1 MVTSFNFL
9 IFKSIHQKIHNQLFM
24 KYLVFF
30 LTAALAVSCNSTPEK
45 NSYNPEA
52 DTLKYEQEVHLQN
65 VKQLTFG
72 GDNAEAYWS
81 YDSDKLIFQS
91 NNPEWGVECDQIFTM
106 DISDKEP
113 GFEPTMIS
121 TGNGRTTCAYFLPG
135 DSTFVYSSTHE
146 SGMECP
152 TPPERGEA
160 GAYVWPI
167 YDTYDIYK
175 ADMNGNVIAK
185 LTDEPG
191 YDAEPTVSPK
201 GDKIVFTSDRSGD
214 LELYI
219 MDTDGSNV
227 IQITDELGYD
237 GGAFFSPDG
246 TQLIF
251 RASRPESE
259 EEITKY
265 TSLLEDGLVEPTNM
279 ELFIV
284 NVDGT
289 GLRQI
294 TDLGNANWAPYFHP
308 SGEKV
313 VFSSNHQ
320 SQRGFPFN
328 IFMINVDGT
337 GLEQVTFDEQFDSF
351 PMFSP
356 DGKKIVFSSNRNN
369 GGDRSTNVF
378 VADWV
383 D

>member
-1 MVTSFNFL
+1 ML
-9 IFKSIHQKIHNQLFM
+9 R
-24 KYLVFF
+24 
-30 LTAALAVSCNSTPEK
+30 
-45 NSYNPEA
+45 
-52 DTLKYEQEVHLQN
+52 
-65 VKQLTFG
+65 QLTFG

-81 YDSDKLIFQS
+81 YDSEELIFQS

-106 DISDKEP
+106 DISEKED

-146 SGMECP
+146 TSMECP
-152 TPPERGEA
+152 QPPERGDA

-175 ADMNGNVIAK
+175 ADMDGRLSLPNS
-185 LTDEPG
+185 
-191 YDAEPTVSPK
+191 PTNQATMPNLPSLPK

-219 MDTDGSNV
+219 MDTDGSN
-227 IQITDELGYD
+227 INQITDELGYD

-251 RASRPESE
+251 RASRPETD
-259 EEITKY
+259 EEINNYKT
-265 TSLLEDGLVEPTNM
+265 LLKDGLVEPTNL
-279 ELFIV
+279 ELFII
-284 NVDGT
+284 NIDGT

-337 GLEQVTFDEQFDSF
+337 GLEQITFDDQFDSF

-369 GGDRSTNVF
+369 GGNRSTNVF

>member
-1 MVTSFNFL
+1 
-9 IFKSIHQKIHNQLFM
+9 M
-24 KYLVFF
+24 KYLFVP
-30 LTAALAVSCNSTPEK
+30 LLLLVAISCTSTPEK
-45 NSYNPEA
+45 QPYNPEA
-52 DTLKYEQEVHLQN
+52 DTLKYAQEVHLQN
-65 VKQLTFG
+65 VQQLTFG

-91 NNPEWGVECDQIFTM
+91 NNPEWGVGCDQIFYM
-106 DISDKEP
+106 DISEKEP
-113 GFEPTMIS
+113 GFEPSMIS
-121 TGNGRTTCAYFLPG
+121 TGKGRTTCSYFLPG

-146 SGMECP
+146 NSVECP
-152 TPPERGEA
+152 EA
-160 GAYVWPI
+160 PQPGAGGAYVWPI
-167 YDTYDIYK
+167 YEGYDIYK
-175 ADMNGNVIAK
+175 ADMQGNIIAK
-185 LTDEPG
+185 LTDTPG

-201 GDKIVFTSDRSGD
+201 GDKIVFTSTRTGD
-214 LELYI
+214 LELFI

-227 IQITDELGYD
+227 IQITDDLGYD

-246 TQLIF
+246 EQLIF
-251 RASRPESE
+251 RASRPETE
-259 EEITKY
+259 EEVNKY
-265 TSLLEDGLVEPTNM
+265 KSLLEEGLVEPTNM

-308 SGEKV
+308 SGEKI
-313 VFSSNHQ
+313 VFSSNHN

-337 GLEQVTFDEQFDSF
+337 GLEQVTFDDTFDSF

-356 DGKKIVFSSNRNN
+356 DGEKIVFSSNRNN

>member
-1 MVTSFNFL
+1 
-9 IFKSIHQKIHNQLFM
+9 M
-24 KYLVFF
+24 KYI
-30 LTAALAVSCNSTPEK
+30 AVPLLLLIAISCTSESPKET
-45 NSYNPEA
+45 YNPA
-52 DTLKYEQEVHLQN
+52 NDTLKYEQEVHLQN
-65 VKQLTFG
+65 VRQLTFG

-81 YDSDKLIFQS
+81 YDSEELIFQS

-106 DISDKEP
+106 DISSKEP
-113 GFEPTMIS
+113 GFESPMIS
-121 TGNGRTTCAYFLPG
+121 TGNGRTTCSYFLPG
-135 DSTFVYSSTHE
+135 DSTFVYSSTHA
-146 SGMECP
+146 SGPECP
-152 TPPERGEA
+152 TPPERGA
-160 GAYVWPI
+160 GGAYVWPV

-175 ADMNGNVIAK
+175 ADMDGNIIAK

-191 YDAEPTVSPK
+191 YDAEPTVSPQ

-246 TQLIF
+246 TQLVF
-251 RASRPESE
+251 RASRPETE

-265 TSLLEDGLVEPTNM
+265 KNLLEQGLVEPTNM

-284 NVDGT
+284 NVEGT
-289 GLRQI
+289 GLQQI
-294 TDLGNANWAPYFHP
+294 TELGNANWAPYFHP
-308 SGEKV
+308 SGEKI

-320 SQRGFPFN
+320 SSRGFPFN

-337 GLEQVTFDEQFDSF
+337 GLEQITFDAMFDSF

-369 GGDRSTNVF
+369 GGTRSTNVF

-383 D
+383 E

>member
-1 MVTSFNFL
+1 
-9 IFKSIHQKIHNQLFM
+9 M
-24 KYLVFF
+24 KYLIISV
-30 LTAALAVSCNSTPEK
+30 TAMLAVSCTSTPKK

-81 YDSDKLIFQS
+81 YDSDELIFQS

-106 DISDKEP
+106 DISEKEP

-146 SGMECP
+146 AGMECP
-152 TPPERGEA
+152 TPPERGDA

-167 YDTYDIYK
+167 YDSYDIYK
-175 ADMNGNVIAK
+175 ADMDGNIIAK

-251 RASRPESE
+251 RASRPETE
-259 EEITKY
+259 EEVKKY
-265 TSLLEDGLVEPTNM
+265 NSLLDDDLVEPTNM

-337 GLEQVTFDEQFDSF
+337 GLEQITFDEQFDSF

>member
-1 MVTSFNFL
+1 
-9 IFKSIHQKIHNQLFM
+9 M
-24 KYLVFF
+24 KYLAVPLIF
-30 LTAALAVSCNSTPEK
+30 LLTISCNSNSDK
-45 NSYNPEA
+45 NTYNPEA

-65 VKQLTFG
+65 VRQLTFG

-81 YDSDKLIFQS
+81 YDSEKLIFQS
-91 NNPEWGVECDQIFTM
+91 NNPEWGLECDQIFTM
-106 DISDKEP
+106 DISEKEP
-113 GFEPTMIS
+113 GFEPPMIS

-146 SGMECP
+146 AGTECP
-152 TPPERGEA
+152 TPPERGTG

-175 ADMNGNVIAK
+175 ADMDGNIIAK
-185 LTDEPG
+185 LTDESG
-191 YDAEPTVSPK
+191 YDAEPTVSPQ

-227 IQITDELGYD
+227 IQVTDELGYD

-246 TQLIF
+246 QQLIF
-251 RASRPESE
+251 RASRPETE
-259 EEITKY
+259 EEIDKY
-265 TSLLEDGLVEPTNM
+265 KNLLSQGLVEPTNM

-308 SGEKV
+308 SGEKI
-313 VFSSNHQ
+313 VFASNHQ

-337 GLEQVTFDEQFDSF
+337 GLEQITFDNQFDSF

-369 GGDRSTNVF
+369 GSDRSTNVF

-383 D
+383 EN